1 MEGKLQHLIP
11 VISAYN
17 KTNIH
22 PSTFILIGIP
32 GLEFA
37 HIWISIPFCVVYLLA
52 LLGNGSLLFIIKT
65 DPSLH
70 EPMYLFLCMLAVAD
84 LIVCTTAVPKLL
96 SIFWFHDREIPF
108 EACLTQVFLIHSC
121 STMESGF
128 FLAMAFD
135 RCVAICNPLRHS
147 AILTRIVIG
156 KMGLAI
162 VLRGTALLS
171 PHPFLL
177 RWLPY
182 CRTNI
187 IAHTYCEFMALIK
200 IACAETRI
208 RRAYS
213 LIVAFLTGAVDFM
226 LIVCSYILILHTVFH
241 LPSKD
246 ARLKSLGTCGS
257 HVCVILVFYTP
268 AFFSFLTH
276 IFGQRVAPHVHI
288 FIANIYLLVPPL
300 VNPIIY
306 GVRTK
311 RIRDRFLKFFR
322 FSKPLN

>member
-1 MEGKLQHLIP
+1 MNDVVSLIP
-11 VISAYN
+11 VYN
-17 KTNIH
+17 KTDVH
-22 PSTFILIGIP
+22 LPTFILIGIP
-32 GLEFA
+32 GLEAA
-37 HIWISIPFCVVYLLA
+37 HTWISIPFCVVYLLD
-52 LLGNGSLLFIIKT
+52 LLGNCSLLFTIKT
-65 DPSLH
+65 DASLQ

-84 LIVCTTAVPKLL
+84 LVVCTTAVPKLL
-96 SIFWFHDREIPF
+96 SLFWFHDGEIRL

-135 RCVAICNPLRHS
+135 HYVAICNPLRHS
-147 AILTRIVIG
+147 TILTHPVVG
-156 KMGLAI
+156 GMGLAI

-187 IAHTYCEFMALIK
+187 ISHTYCEFMALIK
-200 IACAETRI
+200 LACADTRI

-213 LIVAFLTGAVDFM
+213 LIVAFLTGGVDFI
-226 LIVCSYILILHTVFH
+226 LILCSFVLILHTVFR

-246 ARLKSLGTCGS
+246 ARLKTLGTCVS
-257 HVCVILVFYTP
+257 HVCVILVSYTP

-276 IFGQRVAPHVHI
+276 RFGQRVAPHTHI
-288 FIANIYLLVPPL
+288 FVANIYLLVPPM

-311 RIRDRFLKFFR
+311 RIRDRFLKFFS
-322 FSKPLN
+322 FSKP

>member
-1 MEGKLQHLIP
+1 MSVFNTTNVH
-11 VISAYN
+11 SA
-17 KTNIH
+17 
-22 PSTFILIGIP
+22 TFLLIGIP
-32 GLEFA
+32 GLEAA
-37 HIWISIPFCVVYLLA
+37 HVWISIPFCVVYFLD
-52 LLGNGSLLFIIKT
+52 LLGNCSLVFIIKT
-65 DPSLH
+65 DTGLH
-70 EPMYLFLCMLAVAD
+70 EPMYLFLSMLAVAD
-84 LIVCTTAVPKLL
+84 LVVCTTAVPKLL
-96 SIFWFHDREIPF
+96 SLFWFHDGEIRL

-128 FLAMAFD
+128 LLTMAYD
-135 RCVAICNPLRHS
+135 GYVAICSPLRHS
-147 AILTRIVIG
+147 AILTHPVVG
-156 KMGLAI
+156 GMGLAV
-162 VLRGTALLS
+162 VLRGTVLLS

-187 IAHTYCEFMALIK
+187 ISHTYCEFMALIK
-200 IACAETRI
+200 LACADTRI

-213 LIVAFLTGAVDFM
+213 LIVAFLTGGVDFI
-226 LIVCSYILILHTVFH
+226 LILCSYVLILHTVFR

-246 ARLKSLGTCGS
+246 ARLKTLGTCVS

-276 IFGQRVAPHVHI
+276 RFGHGVAPHIHI
-288 FIANIYLLVPPL
+288 FVANIYLLVPPM

-311 RIRDRFLKFFR
+311 RIRDRFLKFFS
-322 FSKPLN
+322 FSKPLK